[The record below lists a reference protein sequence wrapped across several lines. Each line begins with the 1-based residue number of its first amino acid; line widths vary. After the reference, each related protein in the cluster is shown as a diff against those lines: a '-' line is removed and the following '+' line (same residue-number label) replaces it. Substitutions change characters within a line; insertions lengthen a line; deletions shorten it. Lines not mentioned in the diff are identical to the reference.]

1 MAVNQDLNYTLDE
14 AVREVLLNLT
24 GLGVQYDPSSDRYHV
39 LAHTLNRALRAVARE
54 NEWSYFFE
62 DSDLGLAVAGER
74 TMELTTRQRLRIE
87 GDDGLRLETRD
98 GAPVE
103 WIPVLPRDAL
113 YKYAHRRGLWVSPT
127 RTTLFFSRPFTEGED
142 GLYVRG
148 PIMREPRMFQLPEP
162 GAEIAASIR
171 SQPLDFD
178 NPDLV
183 IAKAM
188 VMYAQTDPIMQPRVP
203 TLEEA
208 YNDIK
213 YPLITRDTNFTDS
226 PYRNEWNL
234 GIQGELGGRSGLLS
248 HGHPHADD
256 RRL

>member
-14 AVREVLLNLT
+14 AVREILLNLT
-24 GLGVQYDPSSDRYHV
+24 GLGLQYNAASDRYHV

-54 NEWSYFFE
+54 NEWSYYFE

-87 GDDGLRLETRD
+87 GDDALRLETAD
-98 GAPVE
+98 GQPVQ
-103 WIPVLPRDAL
+103 WIAILPRDAL
-113 YKYAHRRGLWVSPT
+113 FKYSNRRGLWVSPT
-127 RTTLFFSRPFTEGED
+127 RTTLYFSRPFTEAED

-148 PIMREPRMFQLPEP
+148 PIMREPRMLQLPEP
-162 GAEIAASIR
+162 GAEISPSIR

-203 TLEEA
+203 TLEES
-208 YNDIK
+208 YTDIK
-213 YPLITRDTNFTDS
+213 YALIARDSQFTDT
-226 PYRNEWNL
+226 PYRNEWSL
-234 GIQGELGGRSGLLS
+234 GIKSELGGQAGLLS
-248 HGHPHADD
+248 HVHPHADD